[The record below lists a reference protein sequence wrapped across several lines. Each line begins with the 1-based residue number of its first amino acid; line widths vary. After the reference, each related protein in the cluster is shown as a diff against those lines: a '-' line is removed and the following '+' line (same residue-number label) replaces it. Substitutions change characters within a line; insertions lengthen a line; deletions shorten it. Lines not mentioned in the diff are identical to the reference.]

1 MVRYVG
7 GPLPPS
13 LCVLQIHVRNSI
25 MTQQMLIADAIV
37 ISRAFFIFYL
47 KNPAAFNDDFWC
59 RFLNCFVFGFSV
71 LLEVASFQMPGRN
84 TLYVYI
90 CSGKN
95 PLQDQGIPI
104 KNQTFRTIL
113 ILFTILC
120 HAIVIL
126 RIHIYKGKILADA
139 GGQVQVQDKKLNLAD
154 LIANAFLTILV
165 SLIFLLIIQINSIP
179 VKDFNCYPNYYFEYL
194 LRMGCPN
201 MLALAMILLY
211 FYRNPKLWS
220 DLRQK
225 SANILNI
232 NPN

>member
-1 MVRYVG
+1 
-7 GPLPPS
+7 
-13 LCVLQIHVRNSI
+13 
-25 MTQQMLIADAIV
+25 
-37 ISRAFFIFYL
+37 
-47 KNPAAFNDDFWC
+47 
-59 RFLNCFVFGFSV
+59 
-71 LLEVASFQMPGRN
+71 
-84 TLYVYI
+84 
-90 CSGKN
+90 
-95 PLQDQGIPI
+95 
-104 KNQTFRTIL
+104 
-113 ILFTILC
+113 
-120 HAIVIL
+120 
-126 RIHIYKGKILADA
+126 LADA